1 MTETAV
7 ILTGGKSLRYGRPK
21 GLEKVGDLTLIGKL
35 ALELRAAGIDDIYLS
50 TDDHERYEFLGL
62 PIIPDRFKDGGPLA
76 GIHSALLETGTEK
89 LLVLPCDLPG
99 LTSVQIRILLEAAK
113 ENPAPVVFVKTPSQE
128 HPLCS
133 VVRSDLLEKL
143 TETLSDGKNA
153 ALRFF
158 KDVDH
163 KTVFF
168 EDETPF
174 MNVNTP
180 EDLKV
185 WEADNVV

>member
-1 MTETAV
+1 MTETAI
-7 ILTGGKSLRYGRPK
+7 ILTGGKSLRYGSPK
-21 GLEKVGDLTLIGKL
+21 GLEKVGDRTLIGKL
-35 ALELRAAGIDDIYLS
+35 ALELRTAGIDDIYLS
-50 TDDHERYEFLGL
+50 TDDYERYEFLGL
-62 PIIPDRFKDGGPLA
+62 PIIPDRFKGGGPLA

-99 LTSVQIRILLEAAK
+99 LKSVQIRTLLDAANEK
-113 ENPAPVVFVKTPSQE
+113 PAPVVFVKTPSQE